1 MDVSSCSSKIYDVFL
16 SFRGPDV
23 RKSFADCLYHGLE
36 DAGILVFRDD
46 EELPVGEP
54 IHLKL
59 VQAIQQSRISM
70 PIFSSDYASSKSCL
84 MEVQQMLECQ
94 VMGDHLI
101 LPIFFDIGPS
111 VVKDQIGTFRNSF
124 IKHERNG
131 VDPETIN
138 MWKDAL
144 EKIGHL
150 KGWDL
155 QNFENGYHSIAI
167 QRIIS
172 EARRILKKAELR
184 LPENLV
190 GLDHHV
196 EEVMRR
202 LDVASNDVRIIVIH
216 GIGGVGKTTL
226 AKAVYNE
233 LCHQFDACSHVD
245 DIREASKEISGL
257 RRLQKQLVSKL
268 LNKKLPKFD
277 SLDDGVH
284 FMRLKFSSKKVLIL
298 LDDLD
303 DRKQLESLGKPNLYG
318 PGSRII
324 VTTRKGD
331 ILKAVENYEV
341 ECMNGG
347 QALQLFCKH
356 AFHMETPQVG
366 YYNLSCEIVS
376 AVKALPL
383 ALEVIGCRLFT
394 KAMDIW
400 EGTLEKLK
408 LIPDAEVKEKLMISY
423 ESLDESER
431 EVFLDI
437 ACFFIGKDQRIARY
451 MWDKHKSIAIETLIS
466 RSLAKIGDN
475 GVLWMHDLLR
485 DLGREI
491 VRNES
496 PDEPGKRSRLWNH
509 EDAISTLQN
518 REGTRNVIGLGLAF
532 NDESKSLSPGDF
544 NPLSNLRFLKLDQ
557 ANIQGDFRNCLP
569 TLRWLDWAGCS
580 KMADLLNLHLDDVVI
595 LDLSYSQITRDTY
608 SWTEIMKSTRKLKV
622 LDLKACVNLS
632 GCLQFPAP
640 MTLKVLSLE
649 DCLRLRQIDPSIRY
663 LKELESL
670 NLKMCCEVANLPSEL
685 SFMTCLKE
693 LLIDGTSVSKLHF
706 SKGSMKQLETLS
718 ARGCKRLGEITDSIG
733 GLKSLLHLALDDA
746 IIEKLPRSIGEL
758 AKLESLSLRNCQN
771 LLELPDSVGG
781 LESLSDIDLTNTRI
795 DELPLSFKDLAKL
808 KALKMEGCFLREFP
822 DAIAD
827 LPNLKEVN
835 FLFCRSLTGE
845 ISNGIATTLRIL
857 RLSHTKIC
865 GLPATVRGRLA
876 NLQILDLRECKKL
889 QALPDLPSS
898 LVALYAGSNELKVVP
913 NLSDLVNLKELHL
926 RLDATGYSSRLPQD
940 FEWVSRMPKLEALE
954 LSFPNHFELRLP
966 ENFAGLS
973 QLRKLTLIYV
983 DLQHLPQLP
992 SRLSRLSLQNCRSL
1006 SSSPD
1011 LSNMHG
1017 LLELELEHCEV
1028 GEIRGLHHL
1037 EALQVLRVSYCTVQT
1052 LEALEE
1058 LRHLRDLTI
1067 FHCSSLA
1074 KLPDL
1079 SHFEMLQEKDIEYW
1093 NW

>member
-155 QNFENGYHSIAI
+155 QNFENG
-167 QRIIS
+167 
-172 EARRILKKAELR
+172 
-184 LPENLV
+184 
-190 GLDHHV
+190 
-196 EEVMRR
+196 
-202 LDVASNDVRIIVIH
+202 
-216 GIGGVGKTTL
+216 
-226 AKAVYNE
+226 
-233 LCHQFDACSHVD
+233 HVD

-366 YYNLSCEIVS
+366 YYNLSCEI
-376 AVKALPL
+376 
-383 ALEVIGCRLFT
+383 
-394 KAMDIW
+394 
-400 EGTLEKLK
+400 
-408 LIPDAEVKEKLMISY
+408 
-423 ESLDESER
+423 
-431 EVFLDI
+431 
-437 ACFFIGKDQRIARY
+437 
-451 MWDKHKSIAIETLIS
+451 
-466 RSLAKIGDN
+466 
-475 GVLWMHDLLR
+475 
-485 DLGREI
+485 
-491 VRNES
+491 
-496 PDEPGKRSRLWNH
+496 
-509 EDAISTLQN
+509 
-518 REGTRNVIGLGLAF
+518 GTRNVIGLGLAF

-693 LLIDGTSVSKLHF
+693 LLIDGTS
-706 SKGSMKQLETLS
+706 
-718 ARGCKRLGEITDSIG
+718 
-733 GLKSLLHLALDDA
+733 
-746 IIEKLPRSIGEL
+746 
-758 AKLESLSLRNCQN
+758 
-771 LLELPDSVGG
+771 LPDSVGG

-827 LPNLKEVN
+827 LPNLKE
-835 FLFCRSLTGE
+835 
-845 ISNGIATTLRIL
+845 
-857 RLSHTKIC
+857 
-865 GLPATVRGRLA
+865 
-876 NLQILDLRECKKL
+876 
-889 QALPDLPSS
+889 ALPDLPSS

>member
-16 SFRGPDV
+16 SFRGRDV
-23 RKSFADCLYHGLE
+23 RKSFADCLYRGLK
-36 DAGILVFRDD
+36 DAGISVFRD
-46 EELPVGEP
+46 EEALPVGEP
-54 IHLKL
+54 IDPKL
-59 VQAIQQSRISM
+59 VQAIQQSKMSM
-70 PIFSSDYASSKSCL
+70 PIFSRDYASSKSCL
-84 MEVQQMLECQ
+84 MEVQQMMECQ
-94 VMGDHLI
+94 GKGDHKI
-101 LPIFFDIGPS
+101 LPIFFDVEPS
-111 VVKDQIGTFRNSF
+111 VVKHQNDTFKISF
-124 IKHERNG
+124 TEHEQNG
-131 VDPETIN
+131 VDPETIS
-138 MWKDAL
+138 MWKYAL

-155 QNFENGYHSIAI
+155 QNFENGYHSKAI
-167 QRIIS
+167 QGIIS
-172 EARRILKKAELR
+172 AVRGILKKPELR

-190 GLDHHV
+190 GLDHNV

-226 AKAVYNE
+226 AKAVYNQ
-233 LCHQFDACSHVD
+233 LCHRFEACGHVD
-245 DIREASKEISGL
+245 NIREASKEISGL
-257 RRLQKQLVSKL
+257 RRLQRQLVSEL
-268 LNKKLPKFD
+268 LNKKLKFN
-277 SLDDGVH
+277 SLDEGVR
-284 FMRLKFSSKKVLIL
+284 FMRERFSKTKVLIL

-303 DRKQLESLGKPNLYG
+303 NRKQLEFLGELNHYG
-318 PGSRII
+318 PGSTII

-341 ECMNGG
+341 ECMNGD

-356 AFHMETPQVG
+356 AFHMDTPQVG
-366 YYNLSCEIVS
+366 YYNLSREIVA

-509 EDAISTLQN
+509 DDAISTLQN
-518 REGTRNVIGLGLAF
+518 REGTRKVIGLGLAF
-532 NDESKSLSPGDF
+532 NDESKSFSPGDF

-595 LDLSYSQITRDTY
+595 LNLSYSQITRDIY

-632 GCLQFPAP
+632 GCIEFPAS
-640 MTLKVLSLE
+640 MTLKVLTLE
-649 DCLRLRQIDPSIRY
+649 DCRRLRQIDPSIRY

-706 SKGSMKQLETLS
+706 PNGSMKQLKTLS
-718 ARGCKRLGEITDSIG
+718 ARGCKRLRETTDSIG
-733 GLKSLLHLALDDA
+733 GLKSLSHLALDDA

-771 LLELPDSVGG
+771 LLELPDSLGG

-795 DELPLSFKDLAKL
+795 DELPLSFKDLTKL
-808 KALKMEGCFLREFP
+808 QALKMEGCFLREFP

-835 FLFCRSLTGE
+835 FSFCRSLTGE
-845 ISNGIATTLRIL
+845 ISNGISTTLRIL

-913 NLSDLVNLKELHL
+913 NLSNLVNLKELHL

-940 FEWVSRMPKLEALE
+940 FEWVSRLPKLEALQ
-954 LSFPNHFELRLP
+954 LSFTNHFELRLP
-966 ENFAGLS
+966 GNFAGLS
-973 QLRKLTLIYV
+973 RLRKLTLIYV

-992 SRLSRLSLQNCRSL
+992 SRLSRLSLQNCRS
-1006 SSSPD
+1006 SSNSPD

-1017 LLELELEHCEV
+1017 LLELELEHCEMAN
-1028 GEIRGLHHL
+1028 ICGLHRL
-1037 EALQVLRVSYCTVQT
+1037 EALQVLRVSYCTVKT
-1052 LEALEE
+1052 LEALEG

-1074 KLPDL
+1074 NLPDL

-1093 NW
+1093 NR